1 MKSLQHPTPEQV
13 ELWRKANPFQNT
25 GTVWLYDYSR
35 NTVIEKQ
42 SDGTN
47 ITHISPQGGKRFF
60 CQWNK
65 SNLKMMRNAS

>member
-25 GTVWLYDYSR
+25 GSVWLYDYSR

-47 ITHISPQGGKRFF
+47 ITHISPQGGKRLLLPVE
-60 CQWNK
+60 QVKPKND
-65 SNLKMMRNAS
+65 A